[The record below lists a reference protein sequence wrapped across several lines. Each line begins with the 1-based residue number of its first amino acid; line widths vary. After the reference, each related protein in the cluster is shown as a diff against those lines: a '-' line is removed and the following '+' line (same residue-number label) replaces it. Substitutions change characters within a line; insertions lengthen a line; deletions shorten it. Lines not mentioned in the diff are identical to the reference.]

1 MISSTRP
8 RRITACT
15 TSRTRIRTAVVTDH
29 RAMARAL
36 TGDSPV
42 LLLRHGAADLYRNR
56 SADLLA
62 TFDAV
67 LGATPDGEWWAFG
80 VNHPA
85 AVSALPEM
93 LRDWRASGA
102 VALAALRLD
111 LRIAMLPA
119 APPPTTPAMTDARPA
134 TA

>member
-1 MISSTRP
+1 MTPLTARNAGPAVRLHRSTTCTTIRP
-8 RRITACT
+8 RL
-15 TSRTRIRTAVVTDH
+15 RTAVVAGPA
-29 RAMARAL
+29 AMTRAL
-36 TGDSPV
+36 TGHSPV
-42 LLLRHGAADLYRNR
+42 LLLRDGAGDRYRNR
-56 SADLLA
+56 TADLLV

-67 LGATPDGEWWAFG
+67 LGATADGEWWAFG

-85 AVSALPEM
+85 AVSALPAM

-119 APPPTTPAMTDARPA
+119 ATLPAFAR
-134 TA
+134 